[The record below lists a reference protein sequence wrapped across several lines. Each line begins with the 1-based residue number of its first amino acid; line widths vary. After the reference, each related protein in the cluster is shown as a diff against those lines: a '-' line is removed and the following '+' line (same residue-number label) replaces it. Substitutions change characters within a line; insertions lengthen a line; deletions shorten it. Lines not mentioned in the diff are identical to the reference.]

1 METAALPC
9 TGVLVPFLLIFVV
22 TVTLYSAAV
31 YVIAVNVETLE
42 GLAMDSVMI
51 TFVLD
56 NIK

>member
-1 METAALPC
+1 MGTTALPC

-22 TVTLYSAAV
+22 TVTLYSIAV

-42 GLAMDSVMI
+42 GLAMKTVKI

-56 NIK
+56 YMK

>member
-1 METAALPC
+1 M
-9 TGVLVPFLLIFVV
+9 GVLAPFPLIFVV

-31 YVIAVNVETLE
+31 DVIAVNVETLE
-42 GLAMDSVMI
+42 GFAMGSVMI